1 MKGGMHDAYAME
13 LPRRRSSSTA
23 APPPLHGG
31 RRTIRKHSYREAE
44 IDRQTYILFTP
55 SLFKQVQPPTGIKRE
70 RVWNRVSCSSQNRA
84 CYKGDISGD
93 HCKPT
98 RKYGNTSTQ
107 ILYTKHI
114 FSDCGYLGKK
124 RLWRLF
130 IQREKK
136 NITIIFTSVGY
147 GRKLSKC
154 IWIAS
159 KQKVTATQTKPG
171 SQRIKS
177 TRMSTNLLIVDAKK
191 SLYPC
196 VCVSCSL

>member
-1 MKGGMHDAYAME
+1 MKGGMHDVYATE

-23 APPPLHGG
+23 APTPLHGG

-44 IDRQTYILFTP
+44 IDWQTYILFTP

-107 ILYTKHI
+107 ILYTKHNFFRLSI
-114 FSDCGYLGKK
+114 WEK
-124 RLWRLF
+124 RLWRLS
-130 IQREKK
+130 IQRKK
-136 NITIIFTSVGY
+136 NFITIIFTSVGY

-159 KQKVTATQTKPG
+159 KQKVTATHTKPG

-177 TRMSTNLLIVDAKK
+177 TRMSTTLLIVDAKK
-191 SLYPC
+191 SLYTS

>member
-1 MKGGMHDAYAME
+1 MHDVYATE

-23 APPPLHGG
+23 APTPLHGG

-44 IDRQTYILFTP
+44 IDWQTYILFTP

-84 CYKGDISGD
+84 CYKGDISGI
-93 HCKPT
+93 T
-98 RKYGNTSTQ
+98 VNQQGNTATLLRRSCIQSTF
-107 ILYTKHI
+107 

-124 RLWRLF
+124 RLWRLS
-130 IQREKK
+130 IQRKK
-136 NITIIFTSVGY
+136 NFITIIFTSVGY

-159 KQKVTATQTKPG
+159 KQKVKATHTKPG

-191 SLYPC
+191 SLYTS
-196 VCVSCSL
+196 VCISCSL

>member
-1 MKGGMHDAYAME
+1 MKGGMHDAYAIE

-23 APPPLHGG
+23 APTPLHGG
-31 RRTIRKHSYREAE
+31 RRTIRQHSYREAE
-44 IDRQTYILFTP
+44 IDWQTYILFTP

-107 ILYTKHI
+107 ILWI
-114 FSDCGYLGKK
+114 SGKK
-124 RLWRLF
+124 LLWRLS
-130 IQREKK
+130 IQEK
-136 NITIIFTSVGY
+136 NTIIFTSVGY

-159 KQKVTATQTKPG
+159 KQKVTATHTKPG

>member
-1 MKGGMHDAYAME
+1 MHDVYATE

-23 APPPLHGG
+23 APTPLHGG

-44 IDRQTYILFTP
+44 IDSQTYILFTP

-84 CYKGDISGD
+84 CYKGDISGI
-93 HCKPT
+93 T
-98 RKYGNTSTQ
+98 VNQQGNTATLLRRSCIQST
-107 ILYTKHI
+107 I
-114 FSDCGYLGKK
+114 FSDCIWEKNDYDDCLY
-124 RLWRLF
+124 
-130 IQREKK
+130 REKI
-136 NITIIFTSVGY
+136 NIITIIFTSVGY

-159 KQKVTATQTKPG
+159 KQKVTATHTKPG